1 MMGKKRAV
9 EKASHIAG
17 TRDKLGRYGRG
28 GKLPS
33 QAKQVESTE
42 AFELITRLIIR

>member
-17 TRDKLGRYGRG
+17 TRDKFGRYGRE
-28 GKLPS
+28 GKLPPH
-33 QAKQVESTE
+33 AKQIKSAED
-42 AFELITRLIIR
+42 FELITWLIMR